1 MRIWLILT
9 TACLVTA
16 FGVSHAE
23 PLQVGDRAPNWML
36 MDQFDQPISLYNT
49 VDSGHMV
56 VMVFWASWCGHCKQ
70 LLPEIKRVSAAQKE
84 RKVTFYLMN
93 VWENGDPAAFSEQH
107 AQGLPVILRA
117 DSVARRFAVDVTP
130 AVVVVG
136 PDRRILY
143 KQTSAHNIKE
153 VSQAIQKTLGKL

>member
-9 TACLVTA
+9 TACLVA
-16 FGVSHAE
+16 ALGAAHAE

-36 MDQFDQPISLYNT
+36 MDQFDQPTSLYDT

-56 VMVFWASWCGHCKQ
+56 VMVFWASWCGHCKK
-70 LLPEIKRVSAAQKE
+70 LLPEIKRVAAAQKDH
-84 RKVTFYLMN
+84 KVTFYLMN
-93 VWENGDPAAFSEQH
+93 VWENGDPAAFSAEH

-117 DSVARRFAVDVTP
+117 DSVARRFAIDITP

-143 KQTSAHNIKE
+143 KKTAAHNVGE
-153 VSQAIQKTLGKL
+153 VGQDVRETLGSL